1 VGSGRR
7 RARNLR
13 TGEEESDLD
22 VLAFRDAA
30 ALTHSLETTGFAVAR
45 CYGDWQST
53 PVAADSRELIFV
65 ATRLS

>member
-1 VGSGRR
+1 MAEDARATCVPARR
-7 RARNLR
+7 SR
-13 TGEEESDLD
+13 TLD